1 MKIAFYTLGCKVNQ
15 YETEALKT
23 LFVQKGWEI
32 TDWEEEAQ
40 VYVINS
46 CTVTSTGDKKARQT
60 LHGIRKRRPTSII
73 AVVGCLPQA
82 LYSKEIDLPEA
93 DIIIGTSNRCE
104 LPALL
109 EQYQNKK
116 EKIVS
121 VIPFEKEHSFENI
134 TISNFSN
141 RSRAFVK
148 IQDGCENYCTYCI
161 IPKARG
167 PIRSKPL
174 ELLRT
179 EVEALAKNGYCEIV
193 LVGINLTSYGAD
205 LKTTDIIDAV
215 RTVASVNGIE
225 RIRLGSLEPE
235 SLAAKHIYAL
245 SKISKFCPHFHLSLQ
260 SGSDNVLKRMNR
272 RYSTKDYEKLI
283 ESIKKHFDNPTI
295 TTDVIVGFPGETE
308 EDFLKSVSFVSKME
322 FSKVHI
328 FPYSVRPN
336 TPAANLPDQLS
347 RAQKQRRAK
356 IMSIQTEKVQND
368 FYSNQIGTIHE
379 VLFETQRGNTAIGYT
394 KNYMPVYVK
403 SKEDLVG
410 SIRKVE
416 IITVQNDNCR
426 GNLIRI

>member
-15 YETEALKT
+15 YETEVLKT

-40 VYVINS
+40 AYVINS
-46 CTVTSTGDKKARQT
+46 CTVTSTGDKKARQV
-60 LHGIRKRRPTSII
+60 LHSIRKRRQESII
-73 AVVGCLPQA
+73 AFIGCLPQA
-82 LYSKEIDLPEA
+82 LSSKEIDLPEA
-93 DIIIGTSNRCE
+93 DIIIGTSNRYE
-104 LPALL
+104 LPDLF

-116 EKIVS
+116 EKIIS
-121 VIPFEKEHSFENI
+121 VMPFEKESSFENI

-148 IQDGCENYCTYCI
+148 IQDGCENHCTYCI

-174 ELLRT
+174 DVLRT
-179 EVEALAKNGYCEIV
+179 EVEALATNGYCEIV
-193 LVGINLTSYGAD
+193 LVGINLTSYGMD

-235 SLAAKHIYAL
+235 VLAAKHIYAL
-245 SKISKFCPHFHLSLQ
+245 SKISKFCPHFHISLQ
-260 SGSDNVLKRMNR
+260 SGSDSVLKRMNR
-272 RYSTKDYEKLI
+272 RYSTKDYEKII
-283 ESIKKHFDNPTI
+283 ESIRKHFDNPSI
-295 TTDVIVGFPGETE
+295 TTDIIVGFPGETE
-308 EDFLKSVSFVSKME
+308 WDFAQSVAFISKME

-336 TPAANLPDQLS
+336 TPAANLPEQLS
-347 RAQKQRRAK
+347 RAQKQQRAK

-368 FYSNQIGTIHE
+368 FYSNQVGTIHE
-379 VLFETQRGNTAIGYT
+379 VLFETQRSSTAIGYT

-403 SKEDLVG
+403 SEENLVG

-416 IITVQNDNCR
+416 IIAVQNDSCR
-426 GNLIRI
+426 GALIRI

>member
-15 YETEALKT
+15 YETEVLKT

-40 VYVINS
+40 AYVINS
-46 CTVTSTGDKKARQT
+46 CTVTSTGDKKARQV
-60 LHGIRKRRPTSII
+60 LHGIRKRRQESII
-73 AVVGCLPQA
+73 AFIGCLPQA
-82 LYSKEIDLPEA
+82 LSSKEIDLPEA
-93 DIIIGTSNRCE
+93 DIIIGTSNRYE
-104 LPALL
+104 LPDLF

-116 EKIVS
+116 EKIIS
-121 VIPFEKEHSFENI
+121 VMPFEKESSFENI

-174 ELLRT
+174 DLLKT

-205 LKTTDIIDAV
+205 LEKTDIIDAV
-215 RTVASVNGIE
+215 RTAASVNGIE
-225 RIRLGSLEPE
+225 RIRLSSLEPE
-235 SLAAKHIYAL
+235 SLSAKHIYAL

-260 SGSDNVLKRMNR
+260 SGADSVLKRMNR
-272 RYSTKDYEKLI
+272 RYSTKDYKKII
-283 ESIKKHFDNPTI
+283 ESIRKHFDNPAI
-295 TTDVIVGFPGETE
+295 TTDIIVGFPGETE
-308 EDFLKSVSFVSKME
+308 WDFAQSVAFVSKIK

-356 IMSIQTEKVQND
+356 TMSIQTEKVQND
-368 FYSNQIGTIHE
+368 FYNNQIGTIHE
-379 VLFETQRGNTAIGYT
+379 VLFETQRGSTAIGYT

-403 SKEDLVG
+403 SEEDLVG

-416 IITVQNDNCR
+416 IIAVQNDNCR
-426 GNLIRI
+426 GTLIRI